1 MAKTGSA
8 SLSEKDR
15 KFREFALTGNL
26 WRVIFYVCV
35 PLAFFQFINHLFN
48 ILDTMMASHV
58 SALAVSAVAYLSQ
71 LQSMISA
78 VGGGLAAGSTL
89 KISEAYGAGDYKM
102 VKKRL
107 STLLT
112 ICGCISLAVLCLIP
126 FSSGLLRLFGTPED
140 FIAVGARYFSVTLF
154 STVLSFFNNVYIAI
168 ERSRGNSRRILKL
181 NLLVVTL
188 KLALT
193 AVFIYGLKGDI
204 TMIAVA
210 TVVSQAFLFVMA
222 VKNLCSGDD
231 AFTFDRTSIAF
242 KRQVV
247 SPMLNLSFPVIVE
260 KVAFSF
266 GKTVVNSMS
275 KNYGSTT
282 VGALGISNNISGL
295 VTGIHNGF
303 QDGGSSIIS
312 QNLGAGN
319 MKRALGTFWR
329 LVAINAA
336 IGGVGLIILN
346 VFLEPVTWL
355 FANSTEG
362 FNKEFQQLIMHVFRY
377 ESLGGCIPLGI
388 NGACM
393 ALLFG
398 FGKTKLTL
406 VCNFS
411 RVFLFRIPVL
421 WALQNF
427 TTLGSE
433 SVGIVM
439 AVSNIL
445 TAMLSFII
453 SMLVIRNVKK
463 KECSGSVDSEKRMKV
478 EMERDEQTDETVK
491 SEETV

>member
-1 MAKTGSA
+1 MAKAGSA
-8 SLSEKDR
+8 KLSEKDR

-26 WRVIFYVCV
+26 WSVIFYVCV
-35 PLAFFQFINHLFN
+35 PLAFFQFINHLFS

-58 SALAVSAVAYLSQ
+58 SAVAVSAVAYLSQ
-71 LQSMISA
+71 LQSMIAA

-89 KISEAYGAGDYKM
+89 KISEAYGAGDYEM

-112 ICGCISLAVLCLIP
+112 ICAAIALAVLLMIP
-126 FSSGLLRLFGTPED
+126 FAPALLRFFGTPED
-140 FIAVGARYFSVTLF
+140 FIAVGARYFSITLF

-181 NLLVVTL
+181 NLFVVSL
-188 KLALT
+188 KLVIT
-193 AVFIYGLKGDI
+193 AVFIYGLNADI

-210 TVVSQAFLFVMA
+210 TVISQGFLFIMA
-222 VKNLCSGDD
+222 LKNLTWGDN
-231 AFTFDRTSIAF
+231 AFTFSRGSIAF
-242 KRQVV
+242 HRQVV
-247 SPMLNLSFPVIVE
+247 APMMKISFPVIVE

-282 VGALGISNNISGL
+282 VGALGISNNINGMVSG
-295 VTGIHNGF
+295 VQNGF

-319 MKRALGTFWR
+319 TKRALGTFWR
-329 LVAINAA
+329 LMAINAA
-336 IGGVGLIILN
+336 IGAVGFVIMN
-346 VFLEPVTWL
+346 VFLGPITWL
-355 FANSTEG
+355 FANSAEG
-362 FNKEFQQLIMHVFRY
+362 FNEEFQQLIMHVFRY
-377 ESLGGCIPLGI
+377 EAIGGCIPLGI
-388 NGACM
+388 NCACM

-406 VCNFS
+406 FCNFS
-411 RVFLFRIPVL
+411 RVFVFRIPIL

-427 TTLGSE
+427 TTIGSE

-439 AVSNIL
+439 AASNTL
-445 TAMLSFII
+445 TAMLSFIVA
-453 SMLVIRNVKK
+453 MLVIRNVKK
-463 KECSGSVDSEKRMKV
+463 KENVA
-478 EMERDEQTDETVK
+478 
-491 SEETV
+491 

>member
-1 MAKTGSA
+1 MAKTGST
-8 SLSEKDR
+8 SLSEKDK

-26 WRVIFYVCV
+26 WHVIFYVCI
-35 PLAFFQFINHLFN
+35 PLAFFQMLSHLFS

-58 SALAVSAVAYLSQ
+58 SAVAVSAVAYLSQ
-71 LQSMISA
+71 LQSMIAA
-78 VGGGLAAGSTL
+78 VGAGLAVGSTL
-89 KISEAYGAGDYKM
+89 KISEAYGAGNYEL

-107 STLLT
+107 STLLAL
-112 ICGCISLAVLCLIP
+112 CGGIALVVLCLIP

-154 STVLSFFNNVYIAI
+154 STVLNFFNNVYIAI
-168 ERSRGNSRRILKL
+168 ERSRGNSKRILKL
-181 NLLVVTL
+181 NMFVIIL
-188 KLALT
+188 KLVIT
-193 AVFIYGLKGDI
+193 AFFIYGLNADI

-210 TVVSQAFLFVMA
+210 TVISRAFLFVMA
-222 VKNLCSGDD
+222 IRYLCAGDN
-231 AFTFDRTSIAF
+231 AFTFDRRSIAF
-242 KRQVV
+242 KSSVV
-247 SPMLNLSFPVIVE
+247 NPMLKLSFPVMVE

-295 VTGIHNGF
+295 VSGIQNGF

-319 MKRALGTFWR
+319 TKRALGTFWR
-329 LVAINAA
+329 LVAINAG
-336 IGGVGLIILN
+336 IGAVGFILLN
-346 VFLEPVTWL
+346 VFVEPITWL

-362 FNKEFQQLIMHVFRY
+362 FNREFQQLIIHVFRY

-388 NGACM
+388 NSACM

-398 FGKTKLTL
+398 FGRTKLTL

-427 TTLGSE
+427 TALGSE

-439 AVSNIL
+439 AVSNTL
-445 TAMLSFII
+445 TAMLSF
-453 SMLVIRNVKK
+453 VIAMGVIHDVKK
-463 KECSGSVDSEKRMKV
+463 NKKISC
-478 EMERDEQTDETVK
+478 
-491 SEETV
+491 

>member
-1 MAKTGSA
+1 MVSGNYELSIVLKNKRYIMAKTGSA
-8 SLSEKDR
+8 SLSEKDK

-26 WRVIFYVCV
+26 WQVIFYVCI
-35 PLAFFQFINHLFN
+35 PLAFFQLINHLFN

-58 SALAVSAVAYLSQ
+58 SAMAVSAVAYLSQ
-71 LQSMISA
+71 IQSMISA

-89 KISEAYGAGDYKM
+89 KISEAYGAGDYNM

-112 ICGCISLAVLCLIP
+112 ICGAIALAVLCMIP

-140 FIAVGARYFSVTLF
+140 FISVGARYFSVTLF
-154 STVLSFFNNVYIAI
+154 STVLNFFNNVYIAI

-181 NLLVVTL
+181 NLFVIAL
-188 KLALT
+188 KLTLT
-193 AVFIYGLKGDI
+193 AIFIYGLNGDI

-210 TVVSQAFLFVMA
+210 TVISQVFLFVMA
-222 VKNLCSGDD
+222 VKNLCAGDD
-231 AFTFDRTSIAF
+231 AFTFSKKSIAF

-247 SPMLNLSFPVIVE
+247 GPMLSLSFPVIVE

-282 VGALGISNNISGL
+282 VGALGISNNINGL

-319 MKRALGTFWR
+319 KKRAIGTFWR
-329 LVAINAA
+329 LVVINAA
-336 IGGVGLIILN
+336 LGAVGFIILN
-346 VFLEPVTWL
+346 VFLGPITWI
-355 FANSTEG
+355 FANSAEG
-362 FNKEFQQLIMHVFRY
+362 FNVEFQQLIMHVVRY
-377 ESLGGCIPLGI
+377 EALGGCIPLGI
-388 NGACM
+388 NSACM

-411 RVFLFRIPVL
+411 RVFIFRIPIL

-427 TTLGSE
+427 TSLGSE

-439 AVSNIL
+439 AASNAL
-445 TAMLSFII
+445 TAMLSFVIA
-453 SMLVIRNVKK
+453 MLVIRSVKK
-463 KECSGSVDSEKRMKV
+463 G
-478 EMERDEQTDETVK
+478 ME
-491 SEETV
+491 

>member
-1 MAKTGSA
+1 MAKTGST
-8 SLSEKDR
+8 SLSEKDK

-26 WRVIFYVCV
+26 WHVIFYVCI
-35 PLAFFQFINHLFN
+35 PLAFFQMLSHLFS

-58 SALAVSAVAYLSQ
+58 SAVAVSAVAYLSQ
-71 LQSMISA
+71 LQSMIAA
-78 VGGGLAAGSTL
+78 VGAGLAVGSTL
-89 KISEAYGAGDYKM
+89 KISEAYGAGNYEL

-107 STLLT
+107 STLLAL
-112 ICGCISLAVLCLIP
+112 CGGIALVVLCLIP
-126 FSSGLLRLFGTPED
+126 FSSGLLRMFGTPED

-154 STVLSFFNNVYIAI
+154 STVLNFFNNVYIAI
-168 ERSRGNSRRILKL
+168 ERSRGNSKRILKL
-181 NLLVVTL
+181 NTFVIIL
-188 KLALT
+188 KLVIT
-193 AVFIYGLKGDI
+193 AFFIYGLNADI

-210 TVVSQAFLFVMA
+210 TVISRAFLFVMA
-222 VKNLCSGDD
+222 IRYLCAGDN
-231 AFTFDRTSIAF
+231 AFTFDRRSIAF
-242 KRQVV
+242 KSSVV
-247 SPMLNLSFPVIVE
+247 NPMLKLSFPVMVE

-295 VTGIHNGF
+295 VSGIQNGF

-319 MKRALGTFWR
+319 TKRALGTFWR
-329 LVAINAA
+329 LVAINAG
-336 IGGVGLIILN
+336 IGAVGFILLN
-346 VFLEPVTWL
+346 VFVEPITWL

-362 FNKEFQQLIMHVFRY
+362 FNREFQQLIIHVFRY

-388 NGACM
+388 NSACM

-398 FGKTKLTL
+398 FGRTKLTL

-427 TTLGSE
+427 TALGSE

-439 AVSNIL
+439 AVSNTL
-445 TAMLSFII
+445 TAMLSF
-453 SMLVIRNVKK
+453 VIAMGVIH
-463 KECSGSVDSEKRMKV
+463 D
-478 EMERDEQTDETVK
+478 VK
-491 SEETV
+491 SAKKR